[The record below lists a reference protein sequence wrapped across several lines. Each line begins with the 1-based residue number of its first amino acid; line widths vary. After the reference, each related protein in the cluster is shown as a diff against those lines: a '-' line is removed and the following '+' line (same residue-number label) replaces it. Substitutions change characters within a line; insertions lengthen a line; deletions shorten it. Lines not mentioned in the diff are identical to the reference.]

1 MDTPLRLP
9 SLVCAICVAVMLGAQ
24 ASGSAQP
31 SPPPAQT
38 LPSTI
43 PIFPLPDVMLFP
55 SMARP
60 LHIFEPRY
68 RALVADALNGDRLI
82 GMVMLL
88 PGYEQDYEGRPPIY
102 AIGCAGRIANV
113 EALPDG
119 SYNILLHGLVKF
131 RVTSEDHSRPYRLAH
146 VEALHESTADADR
159 AALAEQRAELTT
171 LLMAI
176 VPSSN
181 RPPQALPDE
190 NLVNGIAQYADIDP
204 LDRQDLLELDG
215 PLARAQLLIDLLDT
229 QVSSPR

>member
-1 MDTPLRLP
+1 MPIRLP
-9 SLVCAICVAVMLGAQ
+9 IVVCTVWLAASLGVPVH
-24 ASGSAQP
+24 GSAQP
-31 SPPPAQT
+31 APPPAQT
-38 LPSTI
+38 LPATI

-55 SMARP
+55 SMTRP

-68 RALVADALNGDRLI
+68 RAMVADALKGDRLI
-82 GMVMLL
+82 GMVMLR
-88 PGYEQDYEGRPPIY
+88 PGFEPDYDGRPEIY
-102 AIGCAGRIANV
+102 AVGCVGHIANV

-119 SYNILLHGLVKF
+119 RYNILLHGLMKF
-131 RVTSEDHSRPYRLAH
+131 RVTSEDDSQPYRLAH
-146 VEALHESTADADR
+146 VEAIPEGTDDADR

-181 RPPQALPDE
+181 PPPRALPDE
-190 NLVNGIAQYADIDP
+190 DLVNGIAQYANIDP

-229 QVSSPR
+229 QVSIPR